1 MNSYRWTVRVGLVG
15 VGFLVTL
22 AGLVAGL
29 VTFKVAVLGVE
40 PDGWALSAIA
50 ALPFTVGVV
59 LVATAV
65 SALLETV
72 VRRMGSTKD
81 YRWTVRVGL
90 GGSRF
95 PRYSGCVCRRDPY
108 LQRGHCRCAARGV
121 GADRHDDCASHDRCG
136 VAGDCWDGGGR
147 DRCTVE
153 ANGGWCLSSPRA
165 CSTLP

>member
-29 VTFKVAVLGVE
+29 VIFKVAVLGVE

-50 ALPFTVGVV
+50 VLPFTVGVV

-95 PRYSGCVCRRDPY
+95 PGYSGCVCRRDPY
-108 LQRGHCRCAARGV
+108 LQRGHCRRAARGV
-121 GADRHDDCASHDRCG
+121 GAGNDADRAVHYWCG
-136 VAGDCWDGGGR
+136 VAGDWWDGTGR
-147 DRCTVE
+147 NGCT
-153 ANGGWCLSSPRA
+153 G
-165 CSTLP
+165 

>member
-90 GGSRF
+90 GGVGFLATLVAFVAVTRIF
-95 PRYSGCVCRRDPY
+95 NVVIAGVQPEAWALGMMLTAPFTIGVVLLATGGTALVETVVRVKRR
-108 LQRGHCRCAARGV
+108 AV
-121 GADRHDDCASHDRCG
+121 GA
-136 VAGDCWDGGGR
+136 
-147 DRCTVE
+147 
-153 ANGGWCLSSPRA
+153 
-165 CSTLP
+165 

>member
-29 VTFKVAVLGVE
+29 VIFKVAVLGVE

-50 ALPFTVGVV
+50 VLPFTVGVV

-90 GGSRF
+90 GGVGFLATLVAFVAVTRIF
-95 PRYSGCVCRRDPY
+95 NVVIAGVQPEAWALGMMLIAPFTIGVVLLATGGTALVETVVRVKRR
-108 LQRGHCRCAARGV
+108 AV
-121 GADRHDDCASHDRCG
+121 GA
-136 VAGDCWDGGGR
+136 
-147 DRCTVE
+147 
-153 ANGGWCLSSPRA
+153 
-165 CSTLP
+165 

>member
-50 ALPFTVGVV
+50 ALPFIVGVV

-90 GGSRF
+90 GGVGFLATLVAFVAVTRIFNVVIAGVQPEAWALTAMMTAPLTIGVVSLATV
-95 PRYSGCVCRRDPY
+95 GTAVVETV
-108 LQRGHCRCAARGV
+108 ARLKRTEV
-121 GADRHDDCASHDRCG
+121 GA
-136 VAGDCWDGGGR
+136 
-147 DRCTVE
+147 
-153 ANGGWCLSSPRA
+153 
-165 CSTLP
+165 